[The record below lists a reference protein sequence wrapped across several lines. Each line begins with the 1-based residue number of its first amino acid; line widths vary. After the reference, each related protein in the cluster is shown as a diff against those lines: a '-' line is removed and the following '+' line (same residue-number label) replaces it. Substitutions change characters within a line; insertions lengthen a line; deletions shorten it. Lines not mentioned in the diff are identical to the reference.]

1 MIYSNFSHDEVMIY
15 SSIQHKFESSR
26 AKSDEIYMDL
36 DRSKGLCLRY
46 VDLYDKCETL
56 SEQILETPAGTRK
69 FTGCT
74 SQILAFPPGME
85 TLDLD
90 AKLVFFERK
99 KTKLEKL
106 LVKMQEE
113 HASVAVPVAP
123 VLDMLHAAGTSSVLH
138 APPHNAAQASAAPNA
153 AAAQ

>member
-1 MIYSNFSHDEVMIY
+1 
-15 SSIQHKFESSR
+15 
-26 AKSDEIYMDL
+26 
-36 DRSKGLCLRY
+36 
-46 VDLYDKCETL
+46 
-56 SEQILETPAGTRK
+56 
-69 FTGCT
+69 
-74 SQILAFPPGME
+74 ME

-123 VLDMLHAAGTSSVLH
+123 VLDMLHAAGTSAGTSSVLH